1 MHMKML
7 ICSTDRHHANRHPTR
22 ARRDRLGPLRVGWLK
37 IRHRHSDLCW
47 FRRSRC
53 CQVTQVCV
61 REESREESPAQSH
74 DMAAMNQKYTRG
86 DCVSDVLPGVSSSSV
101 GGPTLCK
108 CGIDLAACGACGQGW
123 AQRKSNDLDKTPLTQ
138 TSLEPSR
145 MDAPEPVEGPEVW
158 FQVMRPLRLGLG
170 VQVGW
175 HYSKTQLLERLS
187 VPGDGNDATSEL
199 DAKRTLLLYM
209 TDPKFLRR
217 IHNEE
222 WSSWPFPQ
230 AEDGPDRPA
239 VMEFGQRPEE
249 LVILMLILSYAP
261 LNEYADTLD
270 EAGYDSE
277 EVPEACYGGLR
288 RSEVDAQRSTV
299 NMLLSD
305 IRKLSARA
313 GFEPRIND
321 ATETQMRHLLFNSVS
336 TLMETLD
343 DKQWNERVRRW
354 V

>member
-1 MHMKML
+1 
-7 ICSTDRHHANRHPTR
+7 
-22 ARRDRLGPLRVGWLK
+22 
-37 IRHRHSDLCW
+37 
-47 FRRSRC
+47 
-53 CQVTQVCV
+53 
-61 REESREESPAQSH
+61 
-74 DMAAMNQKYTRG
+74 
-86 DCVSDVLPGVSSSSV
+86 
-101 GGPTLCK
+101 
-108 CGIDLAACGACGQGW
+108 
-123 AQRKSNDLDKTPLTQ
+123 
-138 TSLEPSR
+138 

-249 LVILMLILSYAP
+249 LVILMLTLSYAP

-277 EVPEACYGGLR
+277 EVPEAGFGGLTV
-288 RSEVDAQRSTV
+288 SEVEALRATAAAV
-299 NMLLSD
+299 LTD
-305 IRKLSARA
+305 IRNRSAAA
-313 GFEPRIND
+313 GFEPRID
-321 ATETQMRHLLFNSVS
+321 HATGTQMCHLLLNSVS
-336 TLMETLD
+336 TLKDTLTG
-343 DKQWNERVRRW
+343 KQWHDCVRRY